1 MSQEAPRI
9 YLSPPHMVGR
19 EREYLMD
26 AFDSN
31 WIAPLG
37 PHVNAFETEFAAKVA
52 MPAAAALASG
62 TSALHLAMLIVGVK
76 PGDEVLTSS
85 FTFVATANAITYL
98 GAKPVFVDSDEASWN
113 MDPDLLEKELASCK
127 AKGRLPAAVVVVDIL
142 GQCADYGR
150 ITKICQEYKVPLIE
164 DAAETLGATY
174 DGKPA
179 GSFGEIACFSFNGN
193 KIITSSGGG
202 MLVSNNKDWVDK
214 ARYLS
219 TQAREPAPHYE
230 HVEIGFNYRM
240 SNLVAAVGRGQLE
253 KLEELVDKRRS
264 NFEYYQSKLGELPG
278 VEFMPEIENGR
289 STRWLTSALIDP
301 EKFGAT
307 REDIR
312 LALEAEN
319 IESRPAWKPM
329 HMQAVFSKCR
339 MVGGKVC
346 ELIFEHGIS
355 LPSGTALTTEELDR
369 VVGIV
374 RSVGKH

>member
-1 MSQEAPRI
+1 MSQETPRV

-37 PHVNAFETEFAAKVA
+37 PHVNSFETEFATKVG

-98 GAKPVFVDSDEASWN
+98 GAKPVFIDSDETSWN
-113 MDPDLLEKELASCK
+113 MDPDHLEKELASCK
-127 AKGRLPAAVVVVDIL
+127 SNGRLPAAVVVVDIL
-142 GQCADYGR
+142 GQCADYNR
-150 ITKICQEYKVPLIE
+150 ISKICKEYEVPLIE
-164 DAAETLGATY
+164 DAAEALGAYY

-202 MLVSNNKDWVDK
+202 MLVSNNTKWVDK
-214 ARYLS
+214 ARHLS

-230 HVEIGFNYRM
+230 HTEIGFNYRM

-264 NFEYYQSKLGELPG
+264 NFEYYQSKLGDLPG
-278 VEFMPEIENGR
+278 IEFMPEIEKGR
-289 STRWLTSALIDP
+289 STRWLTSALIHP

-329 HMQAVFSKCR
+329 HMQPVYSKCR

-346 ELIFEHGIS
+346 ERIFEYGIS
-355 LPSGTALTTEELDR
+355 LPSGTALTSKELDR

>member
-1 MSQEAPRI
+1 
-9 YLSPPHMVGR
+9 MVGR

-164 DAAETLGATY
+164 DAAEALGATY

-202 MLVSNNKDWVDK
+202 MLVSNNKD
-214 ARYLS
+214 LS
-219 TQAREPAPHYE
+219 
-230 HVEIGFNYRM
+230 
-240 SNLVAAVGRGQLE
+240 
-253 KLEELVDKRRS
+253 
-264 NFEYYQSKLGELPG
+264 
-278 VEFMPEIENGR
+278 
-289 STRWLTSALIDP
+289 LIH
-301 EKFGAT
+301 
-307 REDIR
+307 I
-312 LALEAEN
+312 
-319 IESRPAWKPM
+319 
-329 HMQAVFSKCR
+329 
-339 MVGGKVC
+339 
-346 ELIFEHGIS
+346 
-355 LPSGTALTTEELDR
+355 
-369 VVGIV
+369 
-374 RSVGKH
+374 

>member
-1 MSQEAPRI
+1 MPADKPRI

-19 EREYLMD
+19 EREYLLD

-37 PHVNAFETEFAAKVA
+37 PHVNSFEAEFAAKVG
-52 MPAAAALASG
+52 MPNAAALASG
-62 TSALHLAMLIVGVK
+62 TAALHLAMNIVGVK
-76 PGDEVLTSS
+76 PGDEVVTSS
-85 FTFVATANAITYL
+85 FTFVANANAITYL
-98 GAKPVFVDSDEASWN
+98 GAKPVFIDSDEKSWN
-113 MDPDLLEKELASCK
+113 MDPDLLEQELASCK
-127 AKGRLPAAVVVVDIL
+127 SKGKLPAAVVVVDIL
-142 GQCADYGR
+142 GQCADYSR
-150 ITKICQEYKVPLIE
+150 ISKICSDYNVPLIE
-164 DAAETLGATY
+164 DAAEALGATLG
-174 DGKPA
+174 GKPA

-202 MLVSNNKDWVDK
+202 MLVSSNKELVDK
-214 ARYLS
+214 ARHLS

-253 KLEELVDKRRS
+253 KLDELVDKRRS
-264 NFEYYQSKLGELPG
+264 NFEYYNTNLGDCPG
-278 VEFMPEIENGR
+278 IEFMPEIENGR

-301 EKFGAT
+301 EKFGAS

-329 HMQAVFSKCR
+329 HLQPVYSHCR

-346 ELIFEHGIS
+346 ERFFEYGIS
-355 LPSGTALTTEELDR
+355 LPSGTALTTDELEQ
-369 VVGIV
+369 VVGII
-374 RSVGKH
+374 RSVGKN